1 MMRNADVSDQAE
13 KGRNGQK
20 WGLRSV
26 LPTLDTLITSLVI
39 LFFTFLKLKMVS
51 DSNAQKNV
59 SKCISVYRL
68 NNTQR
73 RRKLPQLKS
82 IIITLKALM
91 TGREVALNT
100 KLF

>member
-1 MMRNADVSDQAE
+1 MGPEISVANFENISYVVGYTVFHIFKVE
-13 KGRNGQK
+13 NGFRFK
-20 WGLRSV
+20 C
-26 LPTLDTLITSLVI
+26 T
-39 LFFTFLKLKMVS
+39 
-51 DSNAQKNV
+51 KNV